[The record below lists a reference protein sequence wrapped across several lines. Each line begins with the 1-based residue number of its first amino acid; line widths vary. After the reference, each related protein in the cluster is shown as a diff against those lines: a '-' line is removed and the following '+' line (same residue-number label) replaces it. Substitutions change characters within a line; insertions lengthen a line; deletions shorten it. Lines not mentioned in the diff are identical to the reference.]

1 MNLIFRVSIQEEN
14 PARERTIVRTA
25 TKLQPFS
32 FNHSDALSPTLK
44 GVKRSDDVKA
54 DLLCPLCCL
63 PLNPIECIQVR
74 ATKLM
79 GQGSE
84 NLLASNFLK
93 SCCASCQLQN
103 FGEVDTT
110 YSLLPQLI
118 KRSEAINPEMK
129 EAWMRYLG
137 YLTIHRCLYELCI
150 CCWLLCAWDFVFL
163 SLFIFFFLYFPKCSS
178 IFYTSSATRT

>member
-1 MNLIFRVSIQEEN
+1 MNLIVSVLIQEEN

-32 FNHSDALSPTLK
+32 FNYSDALSPMLK

-63 PLNPIECIQVR
+63 PLNPRECSQVR
-74 ATKLM
+74 TTKQM

-84 NLLASNFLK
+84 NLLASNFFK
-93 SCCASCQLQN
+93 ACCASCQLQN

-118 KRSEAINPEMK
+118 KRSEVINPEMK
-129 EAWMRYLG
+129 EAWMRYLC
-137 YLTIHRCLYELCI
+137 YLTIHHIVVYMNFASVVGFYAHEILFSYPFCL
-150 CCWLLCAWDFVFL
+150 FF
-163 SLFIFFFLYFPKCSS
+163 SLFPQMLQL
-178 IFYTSSATRT
+178 